1 MGQRGG
7 KVRRWEGSVR
17 QGQLGECLDPM
28 FWSSIR
34 FPWPL
39 HTSRRVRVQDLP
51 TLIHGWATGHAQIN
65 NYVSRF
71 CLSTLLNL
79 IFPGWMMEYFS
90 EGSTMTSREAYG
102 YASGVVLCSAAYTFF
117 HHPYTFGLQHVGMKM
132 RVASS
137 ALLYR

>member
-1 MGQRGG
+1 MGKRGG
-7 KVRRWEGSVR
+7 KVRRWEGNVR

-34 FPWPL
+34 FSWAL

-51 TLIHGWATGHAQIN
+51 TLIHGWATGQIQIN

-71 CLSTLLNL
+71 CLPTLLNL

-102 YASGVVLCSAAYTFF
+102 YASGVVFCSAAYTFF